1 MRIDRTTV
9 PGSGVLHHLV
19 TRDGERFCLLVDGAS
34 NRHFFTYD
42 GSDLDV
48 WHTVLR
54 VVFFPLSFAL
64 FAFGFLLILL
74 RKDRRALHDLIGRAA
89 VVYAWDARAARLRF
103 LARSGTP

>member
-48 WHTVLR
+48 HARAIFMEPDEADQVAEILHSR
-54 VVFFPLSFAL
+54 PLS
-64 FAFGFLLILL
+64 
-74 RKDRRALHDLIGRAA
+74 DRLTSLERRIDELIGERG
-89 VVYAWDARAARLRF
+89 R
-103 LARSGTP
+103 